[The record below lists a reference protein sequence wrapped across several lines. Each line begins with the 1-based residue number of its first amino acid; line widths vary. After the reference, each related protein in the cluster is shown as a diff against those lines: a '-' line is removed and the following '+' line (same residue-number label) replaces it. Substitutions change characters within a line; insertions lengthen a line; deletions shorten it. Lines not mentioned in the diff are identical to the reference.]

1 MPVPTTPFDTEKT
14 PTKEDMMEKLREWI
28 VTLHIAPGEKIADI
42 DIASYFNV
50 SRTPVREVL
59 KILEQQK
66 LICTYPG
73 KATMVA
79 PLRTDNIEELYVPM
93 RALQCLAARIA
104 VDKATDEDVS
114 ELIELNE
121 DFYVKML
128 NRSENTY
135 DVLMADKRF
144 HDKVVSMAG
153 NAYIMDFCS
162 ALWTHVS
169 RLDYIFF
176 RDTDMIKNSYHDHL
190 ELINAIRIRDPF
202 GAELAMQK
210 NWTNSMLG
218 IQSLT
223 ANRGPAGGN

>member
-1 MPVPTTPFDTEKT
+1 MPVPTVPFDTERM
-14 PTKEDMMEKLREWI
+14 PSKEEIMEKLREWI
-28 VTLHIAPGEKIADI
+28 VTLRIAPGEKIADI

-73 KATMVA
+73 KATVVA
-79 PLRTDNIEELYVPM
+79 PLKTDNIEELYVPM
-93 RALQCLAARIA
+93 RALQCLATRMA
-104 VDKATDEDVS
+104 VDKATAEDIA

-128 NRSENTY
+128 NRSENAY
-135 DVLMADKRF
+135 DVLVADKRF
-144 HDKVVSMAG
+144 HDKVVRMAD
-153 NAYIMDFCS
+153 NEYILDFCA

-176 RDTDMIKNSYHDHL
+176 RDTDMIKNSYNDHL

-218 IQSLT
+218 IQSLAT
-223 ANRGPAGGN
+223 DNSVE

>member
-1 MPVPTTPFDTEKT
+1 M
-14 PTKEDMMEKLREWI
+14 
-28 VTLHIAPGEKIADI
+28 
-42 DIASYFNV
+42 
-50 SRTPVREVL
+50 L

-73 KATMVA
+73 KATVVA
-79 PLRTDNIEELYVPM
+79 PLKTDNIEELYVPM
-93 RALQCLAARIA
+93 RALQCLATRIA
-104 VDKATDEDVS
+104 VDNATDGDVA
-114 ELIELNE
+114 ELIDLNE

-128 NRSENTY
+128 NRSENAY
-135 DVLMADKRF
+135 DVLMADKCF
-144 HDKVVSMAG
+144 HDKVVRMSG
-153 NAYIMDFCS
+153 NEYILDFCD

-176 RDTDMIKNSYHDHL
+176 RDTDMIKNSYNDHL

-223 ANRGPAGGN
+223 ANT